1 MADEIKAAE
10 AVVEEAPKKKA
21 PAKKA
26 APKKAAAKKEAP
38 AEAPVE
44 EAKPKKA
51 AKKAPAKKAEEAPK
65 KNFPK
70 PTVHDFEV
78 IDAPH
83 ITEKTMALMQNANKV
98 TVKVHASA
106 NKIEIKNA
114 FERVFQVKVVDVKVL
129 NQRAK
134 STTRGGRYAG
144 KISGFKKAVVTIAD
158 GEALDL
164 FKE

>member
-1 MADEIKAAE
+1 MAEEKKAAE

-21 PAKKA
+21 VKKA
-26 APKKAAAKKEAP
+26 APKKE
-38 AEAPVE
+38 EAPVE
-44 EAKPKKA
+44 EKPAKKSSKKA
-51 AKKAPAKKAEEAPK
+51 AEKKEELKKAS
-65 KNFPK
+65 FPK
-70 PTVHDFEV
+70 PTAHDFEV

-83 ITEKTMALMQNANKV
+83 ITEKSMALMQNANKV
-98 TVKVHASA
+98 TVKVAANA

-114 FERVFQVKVVDVKVL
+114 FQRLFQVTVVDVKVL

-144 KISGFKKAVVTIAD
+144 KISGFKKALVTIAE

>member
-1 MADEIKAAE
+1 MAEEKKAAE
-10 AVVEEAPKKKA
+10 AVVEEAPKKKTVR
-21 PAKKA
+21 KA
-26 APKKAAAKKEAP
+26 APKKEDA
-38 AEAPVE
+38 APVE
-44 EAKPKKA
+44 EKPAKKSSKKAAEKKEEPKKA
-51 AKKAPAKKAEEAPK
+51 S
-65 KNFPK
+65 FPK
-70 PTVHDFEV
+70 PTAHDFEV

-83 ITEKTMALMQNANKV
+83 ITEKSMALMQNANKV
-98 TVKVHASA
+98 TVKVAANA

-114 FERVFQVKVVDVKVL
+114 FQRLFQVTVVDVKVL

-144 KISGFKKAVVTIAD
+144 KISGFKKALVTIAD